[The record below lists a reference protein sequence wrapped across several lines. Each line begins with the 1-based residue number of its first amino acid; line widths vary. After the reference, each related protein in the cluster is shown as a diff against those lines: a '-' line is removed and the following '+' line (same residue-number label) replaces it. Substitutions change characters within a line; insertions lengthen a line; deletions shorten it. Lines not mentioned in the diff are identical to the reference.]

1 MAKSKKAKQTQ
12 DNWVE
17 IIEKLSIQHGMKLE
31 GYPTE
36 MPVKVQF
43 TRFSKNRK
51 KE

>member
-12 DNWVE
+12 DNLTE
-17 IIEKLSIQHGMKLE
+17 IIEKLSIQYGMELE
-31 GYPTE
+31 DYPKE